1 MTDADA
7 DADTGTGTT
16 VIRLLVRQVA
26 RWEANLAR
34 SVHGSLAPEERG
46 KGQKGT
52 FSGFHV
58 IQPLDDE
65 REEKSKRG
73 QGICRIQERGD
84 VLGPYCSYLMFFFLS
99 IFHFPFQTVCLFVV
113 QQYRPRPFKKISC
126 SCLVVVACRVHVGV
140 VKKRLAPGFEG
151 TRDGKLL

>member
-1 MTDADA
+1 MSFS
-7 DADTGTGTT
+7 
-16 VIRLLVRQVA
+16 RLMMKEKRSQRGA
-26 RWEANLAR
+26 RAYA
-34 SVHGSLAPEERG
+34 
-46 KGQKGT
+46 
-52 FSGFHV
+52 GF
-58 IQPLDDE
+58 
-65 REEKSKRG
+65 KK
-73 QGICRIQERGD
+73 GD